1 MFQFTPYVLLSFIAL
16 LVSIWLGITLWSR
29 RPGLGI
35 IPFVVMAIGLTIWT
49 SGSLGR
55 LISTT
60 LVLKVIFGHL
70 TYLGITIV
78 PAAWLSFILEY
89 TGNQKWVTRR
99 LVTFLAIEPILVQLV
114 MLTNPIHSG
123 FWIDPQMVTIDGLTI
138 LQSTNGI
145 GFWIH
150 AVYSYILLLISC
162 VVLLHTLI
170 KSPHLYRG
178 QIFYLLIGVFAPWV
192 ANIVF
197 ITGLSPLPS
206 YIDLTPLAFTVTVA
220 SVAWSMY
227 RFRLLDLVPIARD
240 VIVDSM
246 EDAILVLDMSN
257 RVLDVNPSAVKL
269 LNKPFDQIVGQSI
282 IDVVPHRAELIRSF
296 DDMDDGKREFEI
308 DIMGTT
314 SYFELRMSSIY
325 NRKQVVTGRVVTLHD
340 ITVLKEGN
348 LALQRANEQAQEMT
362 RLKSQ
367 FLATMSH
374 ELRTPLNAIIGY
386 TELQLAGIIGEL
398 SETQQQYQERV
409 FANAQHLLGLINDVL
424 DLSKIE
430 AGRMELIAE
439 PFNLR
444 QWADEIIQQNSV
456 LAQEKKLK
464 FVHQID
470 KRFPEELIG
479 DAGRLKQIVINLLS
493 NAIKFTSEGQ
503 VSLTIDYCS
512 QEKWAI
518 TVADTGIGIPSHKLE
533 TIFDEFHQV
542 DNSSTREY
550 SGTGL
555 GLAIVRKLA
564 SSMGGNVRVES
575 TTGEGTQFSVTLPL
589 TVNESEK
596 FEKSEIIA

>member
-1 MFQFTPYVLLSFIAL
+1 MFQFTPYIILLLTGVLIS
-16 LVSIWLGITLWSR
+16 VWLGMAIWSR
-29 RPGLGI
+29 RPGTGI

-49 SGSLGR
+49 SASLGR
-55 LISTT
+55 LIATPLLFKIVFSH
-60 LVLKVIFGHL
+60 IM
-70 TYLGITIV
+70 YLGITIV

-89 TGNQKWVTRR
+89 TGKQKWVTRR
-99 LVTFLAIEPILVQLV
+99 LIMFLAIEPILLQLI
-114 MLTNPIHSG
+114 MLTNSLHSG
-123 FWIDPQMVTIDGLTI
+123 FWIDPELVTIDGLI
-138 LQSTNGI
+138 IFQSTAGI
-145 GFWIH
+145 IFWTH
-150 AVYSYILLLISC
+150 AIYSYILLLISC

-206 YIDLTPLAFTVTVA
+206 YIDLTPLAFAITVA

-227 RFRLLDLVPIARD
+227 RFRLLDLIPIARD

-257 RVLDVNPSAVKL
+257 RILDVNPSAVKL
-269 LNKPFDQIVGQSI
+269 LSKPIDQIVGKPI
-282 IDVVPHRAELIRSF
+282 IEVVPHRAELIRSF
-296 DDMDDGKREFEI
+296 QDMGDGKREFEI
-308 DIMGTT
+308 DIDGTT
-314 SYFELRMSSIY
+314 SYFELRMSIIN
-325 NRKQVVTGRVVTLHD
+325 NRKQVETGRIVTLND
-340 ITVLKEGN
+340 ITVLKESYF
-348 LALQRANEQAQEMT
+348 ALQRANEQAQEMT

-386 TELQLAGIIGEL
+386 TELQLAGIVGEL

-409 FANAQHLLGLINDVL
+409 FANAQHLLSLINDVL

-439 PFNLR
+439 PFKLR

-456 LAQEKKLK
+456 LAEEKKLK

-479 DAGRLKQIVINLLS
+479 DAGRLKQIIINLLS
-493 NAIKFTSEGQ
+493 NAIKFTPEGQ
-503 VSLTIDYCS
+503 VSLTIDYCN

-518 TVADTGIGIPSHKLE
+518 TVVDTGIGIPPHKLE

-564 SSMGGNVRVES
+564 ISMGGNVRVES
-575 TTGEGTQFSVTLPL
+575 TIGEGTQFSVTLPL
-589 TVNESEK
+589 TVNEL
-596 FEKSEIIA
+596 EKSEIIA